1 MKLNRT
7 QLRKL
12 ILKEFLKYD
21 SENVNYNIPNFKID
35 IPGLDIGSGNLPPK
49 EPVQDRGGG
58 GEEPCYSED
67 SNKFQKAFNNVLN
80 VYSSIFSHSDAIY
93 DFLEENGVGINYD
106 HPGPGAGDMERNMI
120 MALSRDLCLGSSKGG
135 ISSNEL
141 TLILLDANRLI
152 EYINP
157 EYLL

>member
-1 MKLNRT
+1 MKITKR
-7 QLRKL
+7 QLRKI
-12 ILKEFLKYD
+12 ILQEFLKYD
-21 SENVNYNIPNFKID
+21 SENFNYNIPNFKVN
-35 IPGLDIGSGNLPPK
+35 IPGLDSGSGNLPPT
-49 EPVQDRGGG
+49 EPSNRGGG

-67 SNKFQKAFNNVLN
+67 SNKFQEAFNNVLN
-80 VYSSIFSHSDAIY
+80 VYSSIFSHSGAIY
-93 DFLEENGVGINYD
+93 DFLEENGVSINYD

-141 TLILLDANRLI
+141 TLILLDINKLI